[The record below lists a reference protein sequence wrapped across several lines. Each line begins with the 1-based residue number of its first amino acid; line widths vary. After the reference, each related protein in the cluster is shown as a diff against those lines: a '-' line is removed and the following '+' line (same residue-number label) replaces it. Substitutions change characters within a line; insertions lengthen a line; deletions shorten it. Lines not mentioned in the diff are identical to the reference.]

1 MSTSS
6 YPMNS
11 KGFALLTRLFAGLK
25 RAGRVIDVIWFQKNA
40 EYARA
45 VLARAAEDDDETVRQ
60 IGAELQEI
68 LRDFLAPPPP
78 PAAPIVAAATS
89 TAIAPATRKETAT
102 VAPGTGSDP
111 ADRYVGRLR

>member
-60 IGAELQEI
+60 IGAELQQI
-68 LRDFLAPPPP
+68 LRDFLAPPPAAVE
-78 PAAPIVAAATS
+78 PAATPGVAAPEKT
-89 TAIAPATRKETAT
+89 TLATRETA
-102 VAPGTGSDP
+102 SDP
-111 ADRYVGRLR
+111 DNRYVGRLR

>member
-1 MSTSS
+1 MSTSN

-60 IGAELQEI
+60 IGAELQQI
-68 LRDFLAPPPP
+68 MRDFLAPPPP
-78 PAAPIVAAATS
+78 AVVETVAAPVTAVPAKP
-89 TAIAPATRKETAT
+89 AIAAGGA
-102 VAPGTGSDP
+102 GSDP

>member
-45 VLARAAEDDDETVRQ
+45 VLARAAEDDDEAVRQ
-60 IGAELQEI
+60 IGAELEEM

-78 PAAPIVAAATS
+78 PIMAAAT
-89 TAIAPATRKETAT
+89 TAAIAPATRKETTT
-102 VAPGTGSDP
+102 VTSATGSDP